1 MHVNV
6 VTAENDRGWV
16 VQTSVQFQFGYVQE
30 VGKDAGISLEAGLAS
45 DLVMPKNMK
54 CSLGKVWRSP
64 CHSWP
69 QRRDTA
75 DEEKKG
81 QFQERMRGRKTEREW
96 RQARQGTYTEGTATL
111 FPSPPLLYKHREDT
125 HTHTHSATKYTKVV
139 VTNKT
144 GEREERGAG

>member
-54 CSLGKVWRSP
+54 CSLGKLWRSP

-75 DEEKKG
+75 DEGKKKRAVPRAR
-81 QFQERMRGRKTEREW
+81 ERKKDRERVET
-96 RQARQGTYTEGTATL
+96 G
-111 FPSPPLLYKHREDT
+111 
-125 HTHTHSATKYTKVV
+125 
-139 VTNKT
+139 KT
-144 GEREERGAG
+144 GYIH